1 MSAQQPEINTCDALA
16 RQRQDLADQLSAAV
30 RRQRDL
36 EQQLQKASGDL
47 ARLGLMQIGKKM
59 MIRAEQDNIRKKLT
73 ANKQLQE
80 SLAAR
85 MKALDAQLEQAMQA
99 AEEAAAQDPVLAE
112 APAAP
117 VEESVSVVEPV
128 PEAVTAPE
136 VAPAAPLEAPA
147 PKKTTARRPAAPQK
161 PRAAAP
167 RMSSPRKPKED
178 WSALSLPE
186 QAERLLARLEPY
198 YPEHQVFALEV
209 LPMEL
214 RERLSAIAAAS
225 GFDAPG
231 AFLQAKGWQLINAR
245 EARVLRQGKYCT
257 PGEEPEI
264 IRPRLNGVL
273 RRMEKHYPD
282 RVIGRSIQHD
292 HKSLAQDA
300 SALHQWLGYPSVGA
314 MLTAY
319 GFRYD
324 VSAGGRPATDAD
336 GLLAALRAA
345 YAEAEKPQTIA
356 QIMADHPE
364 MAAALKTLQNQAPR
378 RFGMSLRQY
387 LKQEG
392 VL

>member
-1 MSAQQPEINTCDALA
+1 MSTQQPEINTCDALA

-85 MKALDAQLEQAMQA
+85 MKALDVQLEQAMQA
-99 AEEAAAQDPVLAE
+99 AEEAAAPAPAPVKAPEEPVPAVEPVPETAAAPAE
-112 APAAP
+112 IPAAP
-117 VEESVSVVEPV
+117 VEE
-128 PEAVTAPE
+128 
-136 VAPAAPLEAPA
+136 PA
-147 PKKTTARRPAAPQK
+147 PKKAPARKPAAPQK

-167 RMSSPRKPKED
+167 RAATPRKPKED

-231 AFLQAKGWQLINAR
+231 AFLQAKGWQLITAR

>member
-1 MSAQQPEINTCDALA
+1 MSAQQPEINTCDALV

-30 RRQRDL
+30 RRQHDL
-36 EQQLQKASGDL
+36 EQQLQKTSGDL

-73 ANKQLQE
+73 ANKQLQK

-85 MKALDAQLEQAMQA
+85 MNALDAQLEQAMQA
-99 AEEAAAQDPVLAE
+99 AEEAAALAE

-117 VEESVSVVEPV
+117 VEESVPTEEPI
-128 PEAVTAPE
+128 PEAVTAPV
-136 VAPAAPLEAPA
+136 VAPVAPVEEPA
-147 PKKTTARRPAAPQK
+147 PKKAPARRPAAPQK
-161 PRAAAP
+161 PRTAAP
-167 RMSSPRKPKED
+167 RMSSPRRPKED
-178 WSALSLPE
+178 WSALALPE

-231 AFLQAKGWQLINAR
+231 AFLQAKGWQLITAR

-336 GLLAALRAA
+336 GLLAALRSA

-378 RFGMSLRQY
+378 RFCMSLRQY

>member
-85 MKALDAQLEQAMQA
+85 MKALEAQLEQARKE

-112 APAAP
+112 APAAS
-117 VEESVSVVEPV
+117 VEESVPTEEPV
-128 PEAVTAPE
+128 PEAVTAPV
-136 VAPAAPLEAPA
+136 VAPVAPVEEPA
-147 PKKTTARRPAAPQK
+147 PKKAPARRPAAPQK
-161 PRAAAP
+161 PRTAAP
-167 RMSSPRKPKED
+167 RMSSPRRPKED
-178 WSALSLPE
+178 WSALALPE

>member
-16 RQRQDLADQLSAAV
+16 CQRQDLAGQLGAAV
-30 RRQRDL
+30 RRQHDL
-36 EQQLQKASGDL
+36 EQQLQKAAGDL

-85 MKALDAQLEQAMQA
+85 MKALDEQLEQARRA
-99 AEEAAAQDPVLAE
+99 AAEAAAPAPAPVE
-112 APAAP
+112 AHAVPIEEPAPAVEPVPETAAAPVERSAAP
-117 VEESVSVVEPV
+117 VEE
-128 PEAVTAPE
+128 
-136 VAPAAPLEAPA
+136 PA
-147 PKKTTARRPAAPQK
+147 PKKAPDRKPAAPQK

-167 RMSSPRKPKED
+167 RTATPRKPKED
-178 WSALSLPE
+178 WSSLSLPE

-225 GFDAPG
+225 GSDAPG
-231 AFLQAKGWQLINAR
+231 AFLQGKGWQLITAR
-245 EARVLRQGKYCT
+245 EARALRQGRYCT

-264 IRPRLNGVL
+264 IRPRLNAVL
-273 RRMEKHYPD
+273 RRMEKHYPE

-336 GLLAALRAA
+336 GLLTALRAV